1 MHSMV
6 HYIGGGALAGARSSG
21 PEHVRLQP
29 TLRTV
34 AGHITYGCSPEYVRL
49 QPTLGTVAAH
59 IIYGCSPQY
68 VRLQAHADFETAI
81 ALDPTHPDIYC
92 HRGQLYML
100 QNELGKAIGDL
111 RKVPP
116 PATCLLPPASRLPPP
131 ASKQRS
137 AGTRRTFPTL
147 SPLCAGAASYAFID
161 AAARIYLL
169 VTVAILTVAPLP
181 TDCGYNCYF
190 PWLYLLWLYSPSL

>member
-131 ASKQRS
+131 ASCLLPPAS
-137 AGTRRTFPTL
+137 CFLPPASCLLPPASPVLLFFGFPRVRAFF
-147 SPLCAGAASYAFID
+147 SRPLWG
-161 AAARIYLL
+161 
-169 VTVAILTVAPLP
+169 
-181 TDCGYNCYF
+181 
-190 PWLYLLWLYSPSL
+190 

>member
-1 MHSMV
+1 MKRGVSFS
-6 HYIGGGALAGARSSG
+6 GAHLVVARQTPVTRQELLQKFVRSDPRQQVLA
-21 PEHVRLQP
+21 
-29 TLRTV
+29 
-34 AGHITYGCSPEYVRL
+34 
-49 QPTLGTVAAH
+49 
-59 IIYGCSPQY
+59 
-68 VRLQAHADFETAI
+68 
-81 ALDPTHPDIYC
+81 
-92 HRGQLYML
+92 
-100 QNELGKAIGDL
+100 
-111 RKVPP
+111 
-116 PATCLLPPASRLPPP
+116 ATCLLPPACHLPPATCLPPPASRLPPVSRLPPP